1 MNIDPSADGDLSRI
15 QEALRVMPDREPPR
29 ELLPGVMASLRAK
42 ELPLWTRLLR
52 WSRAPRSLTFVPLH
66 LAYGAAVV
74 AVLALGAVLY
84 GISDEKQ
91 HLTRRD
97 APVPVVLVLRAPDA
111 RQVAVIGSFNGWMA
125 QKCEPQL
132 IDGIPHWSASLLLP
146 AGRYEYAFVVDG
158 ETIVPDP
165 GAGLQE
171 DDGYG
176 NRNAILLVGNGHGN
190 SG

>member
-1 MNIDPSADGDLSRI
+1 MNIDPSADADLSRI
-15 QEALRVMPDREPPR
+15 QEALRAMPDREPPR
-29 ELLPGVMASLRAK
+29 ELLPGVMESLRLK
-42 ELPLWTRLLR
+42 RLPLGTRLLR
-52 WSRAPRSLTFVPLH
+52 WSRVPRSFTFVPLH
-66 LAYGAAVV
+66 LAYGAALV
-74 AVLALGAVLY
+74 AVLAFGALLHGVN
-84 GISDEKQ
+84 DEKQ

-97 APVPVVLVLRAPDA
+97 APVPVVLVLRAPEA
-111 RQVAVIGSFNGWMA
+111 RQVEVIGSFNGWRA

-165 GAGLQE
+165 GAGLLE

-176 NRNAILLVGNGHGN
+176 NRNAILLVGNGYGN
-190 SG
+190 AG